1 MVTKIRHIV
10 AILLI
15 ATTTIALRS
24 QNPEGEI
31 ASGDSI
37 VQNEMNEKNV
47 MNDSNVMNVMNDNN
61 VRNVRN
67 VRNANPPRQ

>member
-1 MVTKIRHIV
+1 MVIKIRHIV

-15 ATTTIALRS
+15 ATTTMALRS

-37 VQNEMNEKNV
+37 VQNEKNV

-61 VRNVRN
+61 VRNVC
-67 VRNANPPRQ
+67 NANPSKQ